1 MTVRV
6 CILCYT
12 CTFLMFFVYE
22 LAFIFILPQLHDQR
36 SFIPKVL
43 VLGLFEMVELGLKYI
58 SLIFNLVISVDMIR
72 M

>member
-1 MTVRV
+1 
-6 CILCYT
+6 
-12 CTFLMFFVYE
+12 MFFVYE